1 MPRYVTEDVLT
12 KKFGK
17 RVKKLRMQRGY
28 TQETL
33 AIEADVSVRSIKR
46 IETGQ
51 IITSIAYAYRLAQG
65 LGIPLSELFEMD

>member
-1 MPRYVTEDVLT
+1 
-12 KKFGK
+12 
-17 RVKKLRMQRGY
+17 MQRGY